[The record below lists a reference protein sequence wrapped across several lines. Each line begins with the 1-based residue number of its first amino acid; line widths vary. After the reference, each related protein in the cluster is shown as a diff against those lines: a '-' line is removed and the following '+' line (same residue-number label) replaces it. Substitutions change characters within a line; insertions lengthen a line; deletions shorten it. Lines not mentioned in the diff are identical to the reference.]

1 MGLLDR
7 IGAFERYKVSP
18 TQGTSGLMTGAGR
31 PMSPFAQQ
39 AARNIGGALGMD
51 MRTPEEKILAA
62 QKNIDT
68 STTSGLMQS
77 IEARLQFETD
87 PNKRNSLNM
96 QLNQLR
102 RQQAADARQAA
113 ADQRANQERERKAQS
128 KLSTIAELEKFGLAD
143 DAERLKNDIWTT
155 AQAGQILGSEVR
167 LQRSNLETL
176 EDQREYLETMKLS
189 KDPLFSGLL
198 SKDTKEPLS
207 RELFNALAKKASDT
221 KILNQAISQVEK
233 LPENDNKQIAI
244 DLLRAGA
251 ISSDRAVSLAT
262 DQVDTKNYSTND
274 FVDAE
279 TGLSVVTV
287 LREGI
292 LHSWSDAEQEWVDG
306 DARPLKS
313 APPEIKKSSKITP
326 SDRKYAGDF
335 AKKYTLS
342 ETVYGNLDTLEKT
355 QFQNLVVSYMRNMSE
370 SSGRAPETHAQEA
383 IDKVLKE
390 HFTSEPGMLF
400 GSNLKFNP
408 APVST
413 TVDEAKPETPA
424 PSVEAAEEEEGDW
437 ATMEQPGQQKE

>member
-7 IGAFERYKVSP
+7 IGAFDRYKVSP

-39 AARNIGGALGMD
+39 AARQIGGLLGQD

-62 QKNIDT
+62 QKDIDT
-68 STTSGLMQS
+68 STTAGLMQS

-87 PNKRNSLNM
+87 SNKRNSLNM

-102 RQQAADARQAA
+102 RQQAADARQAV

-221 KILNQAISQVEK
+221 KVLNQAISQVEK

-306 DARPLKS
+306 DARPLRS

-342 ETVYGNLDTLEKT
+342 ETVYGNLDTVEKT

-390 HFTSEPGMLF
+390 HFTSEPGMVF
-400 GSNLKFNP
+400 GSNLKFSP
-408 APVST
+408 APLST
-413 TVDEAKPETPA
+413 TVNEAKPETSDL
-424 PSVEAAEEEEGDW
+424 SVEAEEEEGNW
-437 ATMEQPGQQKE
+437 ATMEQPGQKK

>member
-7 IGAFERYKVSP
+7 IGAFDRYKVSP

-39 AARNIGGALGMD
+39 AARQIGGLLGQD

-62 QKNIDT
+62 QKDIDT
-68 STTSGLMQS
+68 STTAGLMQS

-87 PNKRNSLNM
+87 SNKRNSLNM

-102 RQQAADARQAA
+102 RQQAADARQAV

-221 KILNQAISQVEK
+221 KVLNQAISQVEK

-306 DARPLKS
+306 DARPLRS

-342 ETVYGNLDTLEKT
+342 ETVYGNLDTVEKT

-390 HFTSEPGMLF
+390 HFTSEPGMIF
-400 GSNLKFNP
+400 GSNLKFSP
-408 APVST
+408 APLST
-413 TVDEAKPETPA
+413 TVNEAKPETSDL
-424 PSVEAAEEEEGDW
+424 SVEAEEEEGNW
-437 ATMEQPGQQKE
+437 ATMEQPGQKK

>member
-1 MGLLDR
+1 ML
-7 IGAFERYKVSP
+7 
-18 TQGTSGLMTGAGR
+18 GR
-31 PMSPFAQQ
+31 PLLTKEL
-39 AARNIGGALGMD
+39 IKK
-51 MRTPEEKILAA
+51 EK
-62 QKNIDT
+62 
-68 STTSGLMQS
+68 
-77 IEARLQFETD
+77 E
-87 PNKRNSLNM
+87 
-96 QLNQLR
+96 
-102 RQQAADARQAA
+102 
-113 ADQRANQERERKAQS
+113 KAQA
-128 KLSTIAELEKFGLAD
+128 KLNTIAELERFGLTD

-176 EDQREYLETMKLS
+176 EDQREYINTMNLS
-189 KDPLFSGLL
+189 EDPLFSGLL
-198 SKDTKEPLS
+198 SKDTNEPLS
-207 RELFNALAKKASDT
+207 RELFNTLAKKAADT
-221 KILNQAISQVEK
+221 KVLNQAISQVDK

-287 LREGI
+287 LRDGV

-306 DARPLKS
+306 DARPLRA
-313 APPEIKKSSKITP
+313 APPEIKKAPKITKT
-326 SDRKYAGDF
+326 DRNYADGF

-342 ETVYGNLDTLEKT
+342 QSVYENLDSLQQT
-355 QFQNLVVSYMRNMSE
+355 QFQNLVVSYMRNMAD
-370 SSGRAPETHAQEA
+370 SSGRAPETHVQEA
-383 IDKVLKE
+383 VDKVLKE

-400 GSNLKFNP
+400 GSNLKFSP

-424 PSVEAAEEEEGDW
+424 PSVEAEEEEGNW
-437 ATMEQPGQQKE
+437 ADMKQPGQQKSE

>member
-18 TQGTSGLMTGAGR
+18 TQGTSGLLTGAGR

-39 AARNIGGALGMD
+39 AARQIGGALGMD

-62 QKNIDT
+62 QKDIDT
-68 STTSGLMQS
+68 STTAGLMQS

-113 ADQRANQERERKAQS
+113 ADQRANKERERKAQA
-128 KLSTIAELEKFGLAD
+128 KLNTIAELERFGLTD

-167 LQRSNLETL
+167 LQKSNLETL
-176 EDQREYLETMKLS
+176 EDQREYLETMNLS
-189 KDPLFSGLL
+189 EDPLFSGLL

-207 RELFNALAKKASDT
+207 RDLFNTLAKKAADT
-221 KILNQAISQVEK
+221 KVLNQAISQVDK

-287 LREGI
+287 LRDGV

-306 DARPLKS
+306 DARPLRS
-313 APPEIKKSSKITP
+313 APPEIKKAPKITKT
-326 SDRKYAGDF
+326 DRNYADGF

-342 ETVYGNLDTLEKT
+342 KSVYDDLDSLEQT
-355 QFQNLVVSYMRNMSE
+355 QFQNLVVSYMRNMAD
-370 SSGRAPETHAQEA
+370 SSGRAPETHVQEA
-383 IDKVLKE
+383 VDKVLKE

-400 GSNLKFNP
+400 GSNLKFSP

-424 PSVEAAEEEEGDW
+424 PSVEAEEEEGGNW
-437 ATMEQPGQQKE
+437 ADMKQPGQQK

>member
-7 IGAFERYKVSP
+7 IGAFDRYKVSP

-39 AARNIGGALGMD
+39 AARNIGGLLGID
-51 MRTPEEKILAA
+51 VRTPEEKILAA
-62 QKNIDT
+62 QKDIDT
-68 STTSGLMQS
+68 STTAGLMQS

-102 RQQAADARQAA
+102 RQQAADARQAV
-113 ADQRANQERERKAQS
+113 ADQRANQERERKAKA
-128 KLSTIAELEKFGLAD
+128 KLSTIAELEKFGLED

-221 KILNQAISQVEK
+221 KVLNQAISQVEK

-306 DARPLKS
+306 DARPLRS

-342 ETVYGNLDTLEKT
+342 ETVYGNLDTVEKT

-390 HFTSEPGMLF
+390 HFTSEPGMIF
-400 GSNLKFNP
+400 GSNLKFSP
-408 APVST
+408 APLST
-413 TVDEAKPETPA
+413 TVNEAKPETSDL
-424 PSVEAAEEEEGDW
+424 SVEAEEEEGNW
-437 ATMEQPGQQKE
+437 ATMEQPGQKK

>member
-1 MGLLDR
+1 MAIKLSEGLLSR
-7 IGAFERYKVSP
+7 LGSLG
-18 TQGTSGLMTGAGR
+18 GTPQDARQPMGSGLLQPALSSNPLVNTLVRSIG
-31 PMSPFAQQ
+31 Q
-39 AARNIGGALGMD
+39 ARGMD

-62 QKNIDT
+62 QKDIDT
-68 STTSGLMQS
+68 STTAGLMQS
-77 IEARLQFETD
+77 IEARLQFE
-87 PNKRNSLNM
+87 LNM

-102 RQQAADARQAA
+102 RQQAADARQAV

-176 EDQREYLETMKLS
+176 EDQREYINTMNLS
-189 KDPLFSGLL
+189 EDPLFSGLL
-198 SKDTKEPLS
+198 SKDTNEPLS

-221 KILNQAISQVEK
+221 KVLNQAISQVEK

-244 DLLRAGA
+244 DLLKAGA

-306 DARPLKS
+306 DARPLRS

-390 HFTSEPGMLF
+390 HFTSEPGIVF
-400 GSNLKFNP
+400 GSNLKFSP
-408 APVST
+408 APLST
-413 TVDEAKPETPA
+413 TVNEAKPETSTL
-424 PSVEAAEEEEGDW
+424 SVEAEEEEGNW
-437 ATMEQPGQQKE
+437 ATMEQPGQKKQE